1 MQPGSGQ
8 ILGAVRGLGSEWDS
22 GRVLGRPGPTFC
34 LRVWAWVI
42 GRPFALTPPTGLF
55 SDPLR
60 AHLLQGPGC
69 GFGNGDE
76 PGPAFKVVEKGPYPV
91 RLQPRCDN

>member
-22 GRVLGRPGPTFC
+22 GRVL
-34 LRVWAWVI
+34 A
-42 GRPFALTPPTGLF
+42 
-55 SDPLR
+55 
-60 AHLLQGPGC
+60 
-69 GFGNGDE
+69 
-76 PGPAFKVVEKGPYPV
+76 GPAPRFASGLGLGCRAALCPDSTNRSLLNRLILYEPTCSKAQDAGMSQGLLSRSVEKGPYPV